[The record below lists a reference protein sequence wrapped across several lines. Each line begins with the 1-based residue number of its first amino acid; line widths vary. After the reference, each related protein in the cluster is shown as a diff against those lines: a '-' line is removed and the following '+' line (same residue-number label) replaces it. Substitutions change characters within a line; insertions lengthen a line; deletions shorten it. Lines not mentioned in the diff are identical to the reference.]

1 MLKDGMHRSFLVE
14 IRDESDNKNSMSY
27 VTADFF
33 VYANLI
39 RVQEAH
45 LA

>member
-1 MLKDGMHRSFLVE
+1 MNLT
-14 IRDESDNKNSMSY
+14 IRIPCLY

-39 RVQEAH
+39 HVQEAH
-45 LA
+45 LAYRANIKSPVFLTA